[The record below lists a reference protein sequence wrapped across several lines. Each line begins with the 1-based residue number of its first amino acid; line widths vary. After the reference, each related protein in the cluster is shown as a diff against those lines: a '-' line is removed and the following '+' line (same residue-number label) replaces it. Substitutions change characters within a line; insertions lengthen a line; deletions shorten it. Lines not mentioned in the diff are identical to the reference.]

1 MTEATALPTEP
12 PPLPSSVVLWK
23 WNVAIDAVEFPNE
36 SICSWTGNVF
46 ETFFVAFTTS
56 CSYSHVFSFSYQS
69 LFSSSSFIYSFFFS
83 LPFLPSYHSISAVT
97 DSFSLSSSFHLIL
110 SFIFPKLEL
119 LFSFHLIIIFISTF
133 FLQHFLSHLFLSWGV
148 RPVWP
153 KNPLRTER
161 HHNHHHSRRRRRR
174 CRRLH
179 RRGTQVRV
187 ERLRLRHLR
196 STISVFSSL
205 TNLL

>member
-1 MTEATALPTEP
+1 M
-12 PPLPSSVVLWK
+12 PLSFQMSLFAVELEISLKPSSWLLRHLVL
-23 WNVAIDAVEFPNE
+23 IL
-36 SICSWTGNVF
+36 
-46 ETFFVAFTTS
+46 TF
-56 CSYSHVFSFSYQS
+56 S
-69 LFSSSSFIYSFFFS
+69 LFHINHSSLLPLSISLLSLSFILFFFS
-83 LPFLPSYHSISAVT
+83 LTFRPSYHSISAVT
-97 DSFSLSSSFHLIL
+97 DSFFLSSSFHLIL
-110 SFIFPKLEL
+110 SFLFPLLEL
-119 LFSFHLIIIFISTF
+119 LFSLHLIIIFISTF

-161 HHNHHHSRRRRRR
+161 HHNHHHSRRRRRS